1 MSLLRELASEECK
14 LEMTPMIDVTFLL
27 LIFFMCTIKFKT
39 LEGKLEA
46 HLPQNAGPGPTAQ
59 PEPESLEVRV
69 EVVAPGRK
77 IDADAHKAGR
87 IEAWDG
93 VSEFMLLDHVVRYRL
108 GRETYADSIAGRAAL
123 TDRIRAARAVQ
134 PDRRLVLTPLWGTT
148 QGDVV
153 ELLDEFAVAG
163 LTEVSI
169 KPSSGDR

>member
-46 HLPQNAGPGPTAQ
+46 HLPKDAGPGPTAQ
-59 PEPESLEVRV
+59 PALESLEVRV

-77 IDADAHKAGR
+77 VDAAAFAAGR
-87 IEAWDG
+87 TEAWDG

-108 GRETYADSIAGRAAL
+108 GRETYAVDEDGRAAL
-123 TDRIRAARAVQ
+123 VDRIRAARAVQ
-134 PDRRLVLTPLWGTT
+134 PDRKLVLAPLRGTT

-153 ELLDEFAVAG
+153 ELLDELAIAG

-169 KPSSGDR
+169 APPAGTR